1 MSKENMRRP
10 VLEKNR
16 SSSKH
21 KELQKPNYNLLSK
34 HLKKVY
40 PVGLYK
46 ASTSPL
52 SLSSLSLSLSQ
63 NSTDSSY
70 TDSSSTIE
78 QKIAAAL
85 RLIVPREK
93 RDVPTVAKYMQKLSS
108 VSPSSEGFN
117 RCNWITAN
125 SGELHFNSMSLFCV
139 ISTLIL
145 IKHIYALYI

>member
-1 MSKENMRRP
+1 MSKENLRRTVP
-10 VLEKNR
+10 EKNR
-16 SSSKH
+16 SSPKQ
-21 KELQKPNYNLLSK
+21 KEHKPNYNLLSK

-52 SLSSLSLSLSQ
+52 SLSSSLSLSLSQ
-63 NSTDSSY
+63 NSSDSSF
-70 TDSSSTIE
+70 TDSSSTLD

-93 RDVPTVAKYMQKLSS
+93 RDVPTVAKYMQKLSMI
-108 VSPSSEGFN
+108 SPSGEGLN

-125 SGELHFNSMSLFCV
+125 SGKLQFIM
-139 ISTLIL
+139 
-145 IKHIYALYI
+145 